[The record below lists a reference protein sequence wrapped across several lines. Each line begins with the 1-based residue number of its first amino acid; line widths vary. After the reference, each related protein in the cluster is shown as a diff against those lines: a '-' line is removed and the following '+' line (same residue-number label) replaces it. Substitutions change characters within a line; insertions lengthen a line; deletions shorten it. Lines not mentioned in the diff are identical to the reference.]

1 MNDDRENN
9 IYKPK
14 AGGIILAV
22 ILLVLVVAVIL
33 LVVFVISKDPAKK
46 PADDTNDA
54 QNTTTAADTDP
65 QTDITTAEPDVGPDP
80 VFPSGITSSELNLPL
95 DDVYKGSLLLIDASN
110 PYRVDE
116 SLLLSRTKMSELTDS
131 QRLSTYN
138 FANVSSGAVNTY
150 KVKGYTGYYLDADAL
165 EAFKNMM
172 SDYVKEKGN
181 RDVQVR
187 NAYYYDPSEEICLN
201 ATGLVVDLEI
211 NSESEGKTYPL
222 KYASKKAD
230 YYDWFLE
237 NSHKYGFIHIGDG
250 KNSAGTDIY
259 SSFRFV
265 GEGHA
270 SYIKEKGV
278 TLEAYLQ
285 FIKNYSFDD
294 RFIYDSSAKEWWIYY
309 APAVGDINKVTV
321 IGDKYT
327 VSGNNV
333 DGYVVAIKASEL
345 GK

>member
-1 MNDDRENN
+1 MNDDRESN

-14 AGGIILAV
+14 AGGIILAA
-22 ILLVLVVAVIL
+22 ILLVFVVAVIL
-33 LVVFVISKDPAKK
+33 LVVFVISKEPAK
-46 PADDTNDA
+46 PVDDTNDV
-54 QNTTTAADTDP
+54 QTTTTAPEITVK
-65 QTDITTAEPDVGPDP
+65 TDITTTEPDVAPDP
-80 VFPSGITSSELNLPL
+80 VIPGGITSSELSLTSG
-95 DDVYKGSLLLIDASN
+95 DIYKGSLILVDASN
-110 PYRVDE
+110 PYRKDE
-116 SLLLSRTKMSELTDS
+116 SLLLSRTEMSNLTDS

-138 FANVSSGAVNTY
+138 FANVSSGAGTTY
-150 KVKGYTGYYLDADAL
+150 KVKGSVGYYLDADAL
-165 EAFKNMM
+165 QAFKKMM
-172 SDYVKEKGN
+172 AAYAEEKGN

-211 NSESEGKTYPL
+211 NSENEGKTYPL

-230 YYDWFLE
+230 YYDWFVE
-237 NSHKYGFIHIGDG
+237 NCHKYGFLHVGDG
-250 KNSAGTDIY
+250 KNSAGLDIY

-270 SYIKEKGV
+270 SYITEKGI

-285 FIKNYSFDD
+285 FVKSYSFDN
-294 RFIYDSSAKEWWIYY
+294 RFVYDSNSKEWWIYY
-309 APAVGDINKVTV
+309 APAVGDVNKVTV

-327 VSGNNV
+327 ISGNNI
-333 DGYVVAIKASEL
+333 DGYVIAIKASEL

>member
-1 MNDDRENN
+1 MNDDRESN

-14 AGGIILAV
+14 AGGVILAV
-22 ILLVLVVAVIL
+22 ILLVFVVAIIL
-33 LVVFVISKDPAKK
+33 LVVFVVSRGPAK
-46 PADDTNDA
+46 PADGTNDVQKTTDVTEA
-54 QNTTTAADTDP
+54 PVNTDVTTT
-65 QTDITTAEPDVGPDP
+65 GPDADP
-80 VFPSGITSSELNLPL
+80 EPFVPGGITAIELSLTSG
-95 DDVYKGSLLLIDASN
+95 DVYKGSLILVDASN
-110 PYRVDE
+110 PYQKDE
-116 SLLLSRTKMSELTDS
+116 SLLLSRTEMAKLTDS

-138 FANVSSGAVNTY
+138 FANVSSGAGSTY
-150 KVKGYTGYYLDADAL
+150 KVKASTGFYLDADAL
-165 EAFKNMM
+165 TAFKKMM
-172 SDYVKEKGN
+172 AAYAEEKGN

-187 NAYYYDPSEEICLN
+187 NAYYYDPADEVCIN

-211 NSESEGKTYPL
+211 NSENEGKTYPL

-230 YYDWFLE
+230 YYDWFVE

-270 SYIKEKGV
+270 SYIKEKGI

-285 FIKNYSFDD
+285 FVKSYSFDN
-294 RFIYDSSAKEWWIYY
+294 RFVYDSNSKEWWIYY

-327 VSGNNV
+327 ISGNNI
-333 DGYVVAIKASEL
+333 DGYVIAIKASEL